1 MSTRKIRAKAQPMEN
16 LETLADGCRAVLAIA
31 NGAEKAAKAQQ
42 VAQAWRANRLEIGTP
57 GAPDRPARPAKP
69 ALLHPTDMPK
79 RSFGGEKG
87 RTALLHA
94 LAHIELNA
102 IDLAFDIIAR
112 FASPD
117 LPQGFYDDWIMV
129 GDDEARHFLMLCNR
143 LADFGCSYGDLPA
156 HDGLWES
163 ALDTKSDL
171 LARLAIVPL
180 VHEARGL
187 DVTPQTVI
195 RLRRNGDEETAQ
207 LLEIIYND
215 EINHVKAGSDW
226 FYWLCAHENKAPEAT
241 FQALVATHFRGQL
254 KPPFNVPARAKA
266 GLPETFYS

>member
-1 MSTRKIRAKAQPMEN
+1 MEQFT
-16 LETLADGCRAVLAIA
+16 TLTEGCRAVLTTA
-31 NGAEKAAKAQQ
+31 NGAEKAAKAQH
-42 VAQAWRANRLEIGTP
+42 VAQLWRAGGLTLGTP
-57 GAPDRPARPAKP
+57 SAPDRPARPEKP
-69 ALLHPTDMPK
+69 ALLPPTEMPK

-117 LPQGFYDDWIMV
+117 LPHGFYDDWIGV

-143 LADFGCSYGDLPA
+143 LGDLGCTYGDLPA

-163 ALDTKSDL
+163 ALDTKCDL

-187 DVTPQTVI
+187 DVTPQTVT

-207 LLEIIYND
+207 LLDIIYND

-226 FYWLCAHENKAPEAT
+226 FYWLCEQQNKVPEAT
-241 FQALVATHFRGQL
+241 FQALVVTYFKGQL
-254 KPPFNVPARAKA
+254 KPPFNVPARTEA
-266 GLPETFYS
+266 GLPEGFYTPPAKHG